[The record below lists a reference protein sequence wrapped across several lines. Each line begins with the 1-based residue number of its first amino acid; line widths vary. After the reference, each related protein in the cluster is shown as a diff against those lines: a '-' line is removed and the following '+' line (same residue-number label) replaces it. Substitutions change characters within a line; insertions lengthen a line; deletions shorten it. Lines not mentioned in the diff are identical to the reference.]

1 MFQLRNLPQTGKMDR
16 YLKALRLGGFDWN
29 AFDGLCAGAVREP
42 PGPVAS
48 GRPAAALQHVPVD
61 ARRFRR

>member
-1 MFQLRNLPQTGKMDR
+1 MDR